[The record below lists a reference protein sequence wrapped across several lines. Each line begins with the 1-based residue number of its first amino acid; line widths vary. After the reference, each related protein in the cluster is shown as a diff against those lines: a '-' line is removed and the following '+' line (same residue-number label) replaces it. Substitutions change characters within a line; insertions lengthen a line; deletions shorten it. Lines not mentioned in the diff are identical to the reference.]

1 MQGSDEN
8 GSLDR
13 FALKTETLR
22 GRAVHLSIPI
32 GCSGVYEAAHSVA
45 LLVKANQKEILDL
58 IGALTSKVVL
68 TTNTQLG
75 PYKKT

>member
-8 GSLDR
+8 GSLGR

-45 LLVKANQKEILDL
+45 LLVKANQK
-58 IGALTSKVVL
+58 
-68 TTNTQLG
+68 
-75 PYKKT
+75 